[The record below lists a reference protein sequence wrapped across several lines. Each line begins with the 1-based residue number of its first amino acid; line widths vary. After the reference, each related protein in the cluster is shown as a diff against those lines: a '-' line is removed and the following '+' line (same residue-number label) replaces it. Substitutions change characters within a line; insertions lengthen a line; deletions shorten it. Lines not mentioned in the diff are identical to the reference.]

1 VLLSIV
7 KLSMSRCPFLVEIVS
22 SELTSYIRPRLGQVA
37 ASCTPTSKVYE
48 KGSRFSESDFAVR
61 EHHHHTKAHDYDES
75 ISAFDI
81 SEQCQAVHISRNQY
95 NHQISMLR
103 IFLWRHRSKIF
114 QLPCKLLIVK
124 ARDQTL
130 VTIAHTR
137 KIKTCLSQRRTR
149 C

>member
-1 VLLSIV
+1 
-7 KLSMSRCPFLVEIVS
+7 MSRCPFRVEIMS
-22 SELTSYIRPRLGQVA
+22 SELTSHIRPRLGQVA
-37 ASCTPTSKVYE
+37 PSCTQTSNVHE
-48 KGSRFSESDFAVR
+48 KGSRFSESDFVIR
-61 EHHHHTKAHDYDES
+61 EYHHHTKAHDYNES
-75 ISAFDI
+75 ISAFDTF
-81 SEQCQAVHISRNQY
+81 EQCQAVHILRNQY
-95 NHQISMLR
+95 NHQISMLQ
-103 IFLWRHRSKIF
+103 IFLWRHKSKIF